1 MDFPDIPFWDF
12 SVALYSKPGV
22 GAACLG
28 LQDRHEIDVN
38 ILMFCLWMGAAG
50 YPAAT
55 ADEALRARIQKLEI
69 DAEHLE
75 QVTLFTCICTEK
87 EKGTPGSK
95 MANALSNVRHYF
107 RELGIETG
115 ADDED
120 ALAGIVAQTFPLQ
133 RDGDIAS
140 GSGDTQV

>member
-1 MDFPDIPFWDF
+1 
-12 SVALYSKPGV
+12 
-22 GAACLG
+22 
-28 LQDRHEIDVN
+28 
-38 ILMFCLWMGAAG
+38 
-50 YPAAT
+50 
-55 ADEALRARIQKLEI
+55 
-69 DAEHLE
+69 
-75 QVTLFTCICTEK
+75 
-87 EKGTPGSK
+87 